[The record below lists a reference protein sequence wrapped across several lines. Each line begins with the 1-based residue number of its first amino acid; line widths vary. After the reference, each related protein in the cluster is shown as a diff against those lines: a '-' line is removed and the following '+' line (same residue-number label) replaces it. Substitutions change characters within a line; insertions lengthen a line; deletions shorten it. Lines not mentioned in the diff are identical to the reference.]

1 MQYADIFFHP
11 TKIPLG
17 IQAKI
22 SYNSYMLSIVQN
34 ECSYGNE
41 LGLFEIAVFKDGEQT
56 PLEGVTEDGDTVK
69 GFLTE
74 DMVSGILTK
83 MTEITEESGVQL

>member
-1 MQYADIFFHP
+1 MQYSDLSFNQ
-11 TKIPLG
+11 TKIPRG
-17 IQAKI
+17 IQSKV
-22 SYNSYMLSIVQN
+22 SYNSYELSIVQN

-41 LGLFEIAVFKDGEQT
+41 LGLFEIAVFKDGQQT

-83 MTEITEESGVQL
+83 MTEITRESGVQL